1 MKYLTVKN
9 YNEIESAKN
18 AVINRV
24 NEAQKRDRFNNYG
37 TERFLIFDKDLVEE
51 IKAKDGLRISES
63 YKNSNIPKNKS
74 ANANIIDV
82 WSCEFYYDA
91 RDGHNGITEG
101 RHFYLISYKGMLFDY
116 SFYYSKT
123 TADFCLFNDSTVYDK
138 VPKSKSPNRMGT
150 ITDKGME
157 AWYQYLIGRK
167 KQADSLNNS
176 ADNKWADLVEKIKK
190 LAEGMGVPF
199 DGDYLLKNKCIIRG
213 NDVDIRINGI
223 QAKFHYNPTSG
234 YISKEMSLCTY
245 DFGGDFLDIFAK
257 LADNG
262 FGK

>member
-9 YNEIESAKN
+9 YKEIESAKH
-18 AVINRV
+18 AVIDRV
-24 NEAQKRDRFNNYG
+24 NEAQKRDSFNNYG
-37 TERFLIFDKDLVEE
+37 TENFLIFDKSLVEE
-51 IKAKDGLRISES
+51 IKAKDGLKFGEC

-74 ANANIIDV
+74 VNATIIDV

-91 RDGHNGITEG
+91 RDGHNGLTEG

-123 TADFCLFNDSTVYDK
+123 TADFCLFNDGTVYDK

-150 ITDKGME
+150 ITDKGIE

-167 KQADSLNNS
+167 NQADSLNNS

-190 LAEGMGVPF
+190 LAEGMNVPF
-199 DGDYLLKNKCIIRG
+199 DGDYRLKNKCVIRG
-213 NDVDIRINGI
+213 NDVDILINGI
-223 QAKFHYNPTSG
+223 HAKFHYYPKSG
-234 YISKEMSLCTY
+234 YISKEMSICTY
-245 DFGGDFLDIFAK
+245 DLGGDFLDNFAK

>member
-9 YNEIESAKN
+9 YNDIESAQN

-37 TERFLIFDKDLVEE
+37 TERFLIFDKDLAEE
-51 IKAKDGLRISES
+51 IKAKDGLRFVES
-63 YKNSNIPKNKS
+63 YNCGNIPKNKS
-74 ANANIIDV
+74 ANATIIDA

-91 RDGHNGITEG
+91 RDGRNGITEG
-101 RHFYLISYKGMLFDY
+101 CHFHLVSYKGMLFNY
-116 SFYYSKT
+116 SFFYSKT
-123 TADFCLFNDSTVYDK
+123 AAVFFLFNDSTVYDK
-138 VPKSKSPNRMGT
+138 VPKSESPNRMGT

-167 KQADSLNNS
+167 KLADSLNNS
-176 ADNKWADLVEKIKK
+176 ADKKWADLVEKIKK
-190 LAEGMGVPF
+190 LAEGMNVPF
-199 DGDYLLKNKCIIRG
+199 DEDYRLKNKCVISD

-223 QAKFHYNPTSG
+223 RAKFHYNSTSG

-245 DFGGDFLDIFAK
+245 YFGGDFLDIFAK